1 MEKKYTH
8 WAPEEIKFLISI
20 WRQDEIMRQASTKK
34 NEKKK
39 RGEKV
44 FREWSAALARGGY
57 TRDWQQVKNKM
68 RSMIKAYNKV
78 TEQNGKSGSNR
89 VTCEHYEELHRFLK
103 FCFPSYFVKISYYIH

>member
-20 WRQDEIMRQASTKK
+20 WQQDEIMRQASTKK

-44 FREWSAALARGGY
+44 FREWSAAHPMTAKQCSPKNALISGLSIPISIDVESGG
-57 TRDWQQVKNKM
+57 REVQV
-68 RSMIKAYNKV
+68 SV
-78 TEQNGKSGSNR
+78 
-89 VTCEHYEELHRFLK
+89 
-103 FCFPSYFVKISYYIH
+103 